1 MLQTAIMIINV
12 HSTYQQLLSP
22 SLQARI
28 PTVAAVGLV
37 KQWNLPLTYR
47 CYCQNAGTLTLH
59 VY

>member
-1 MLQTAIMIINV
+1 MIINV

-37 KQWNLPLTYR
+37 KQWNLPRTYR